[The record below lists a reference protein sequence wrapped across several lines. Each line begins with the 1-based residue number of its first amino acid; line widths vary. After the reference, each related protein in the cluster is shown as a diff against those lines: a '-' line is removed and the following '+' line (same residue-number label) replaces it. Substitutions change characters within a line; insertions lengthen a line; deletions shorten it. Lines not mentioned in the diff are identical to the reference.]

1 MGKKQEKPIGLEY
14 PRRFVP
20 PAGAETTLQTKRQVT
35 RFGSP
40 LLGAAGENPRD
51 AGKRI
56 LLLLWG
62 LITIAHLMG
71 AVVCLI
77 VIFNL
82 IPGVSIFN
90 PPFQR
95 LTLQGVPIFL
105 VVAYCIGVI
114 LSFFYIKS
122 ILNWFIEQREPS
134 LKDRKNV
141 LRAPRFLMLIQLSL
155 WLIGT
160 IIFGTLYG
168 IIAPWIAPR
177 IVLTVLFGAVI
188 MATICY
194 LQIEFVLRPAAAV
207 VLEKYGPSKRRVTR
221 LMSRFVVVW
230 TMGTAI
236 PLLGLLVTS
245 VYNMVT
251 AEFTTYE
258 LARYVTVLVVA
269 TLVYS
274 AVLTFQLATYIDPP
288 LDLVRHGM
296 DEVAHGNLDTEIAV
310 FDATELGE
318 LQAGFNSMVKELR
331 DQEHVKDLF
340 CQHVGE
346 KIAHQALLQKEGSKK
361 VTQRDAAVFFIDIIG
376 STKLSLGYSS
386 REVVDILN
394 RFYTI
399 VVEEVNKTGGLVN
412 KFAGDAVLAIYNVP
426 DDHPDPAGAAL
437 YCSRAVMH
445 RLDVEMPE
453 IATAVGIAAGPVV
466 AGTIGSEK
474 RYEYTVIGDP
484 VNVASRLSEL
494 AKKEPGRILASNPT
508 VKAANPEEAKYW
520 MINGAKVLRGHT
532 EATVLACPEQHVVTP
547 FQDLQEGDD

>member
-207 VLEKYGPSKRRVTR
+207 VL
-221 LMSRFVVVW
+221 
-230 TMGTAI
+230 
-236 PLLGLLVTS
+236 
-245 VYNMVT
+245 
-251 AEFTTYE
+251 
-258 LARYVTVLVVA
+258 
-269 TLVYS
+269 
-274 AVLTFQLATYIDPP
+274 
-288 LDLVRHGM
+288 
-296 DEVAHGNLDTEIAV
+296 
-310 FDATELGE
+310 
-318 LQAGFNSMVKELR
+318 
-331 DQEHVKDLF
+331 
-340 CQHVGE
+340 
-346 KIAHQALLQKEGSKK
+346 
-361 VTQRDAAVFFIDIIG
+361 
-376 STKLSLGYSS
+376 
-386 REVVDILN
+386 
-394 RFYTI
+394 
-399 VVEEVNKTGGLVN
+399 
-412 KFAGDAVLAIYNVP
+412 
-426 DDHPDPAGAAL
+426 
-437 YCSRAVMH
+437 
-445 RLDVEMPE
+445 
-453 IATAVGIAAGPVV
+453 
-466 AGTIGSEK
+466 
-474 RYEYTVIGDP
+474 
-484 VNVASRLSEL
+484 
-494 AKKEPGRILASNPT
+494 
-508 VKAANPEEAKYW
+508 
-520 MINGAKVLRGHT
+520 
-532 EATVLACPEQHVVTP
+532 
-547 FQDLQEGDD
+547 